1 MVIEDNRHLNHS
13 ICFGNIDVGVAF
25 SYNNKIYMRIKEYEA
40 INPDHKIF
48 NAINLLTGDINYFS
62 KEDVVVRIN
71 SKIVVNYYGIND
83 D

>member
-1 MVIEDNRHLNHS
+1 MK
-13 ICFGNIDVGVAF
+13 
-25 SYNNKIYMRIKEYEA
+25 KITDKEYEA